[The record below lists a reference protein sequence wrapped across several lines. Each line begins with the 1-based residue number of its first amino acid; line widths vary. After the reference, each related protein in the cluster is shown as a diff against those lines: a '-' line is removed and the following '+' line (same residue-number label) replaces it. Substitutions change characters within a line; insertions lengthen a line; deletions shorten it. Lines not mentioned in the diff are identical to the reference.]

1 MKDGNLTMKLELTV
15 SGALGWQE
23 AMRSAL
29 ESIGQLVEE
38 ANLLEAK
45 GDGSNHTFNYHIK
58 LENAI

>member
-1 MKDGNLTMKLELTV
+1 MKDSNLTMKLELTV
-15 SGALGWQE
+15 SGGLGWQE

-58 LENAI
+58 LENSI